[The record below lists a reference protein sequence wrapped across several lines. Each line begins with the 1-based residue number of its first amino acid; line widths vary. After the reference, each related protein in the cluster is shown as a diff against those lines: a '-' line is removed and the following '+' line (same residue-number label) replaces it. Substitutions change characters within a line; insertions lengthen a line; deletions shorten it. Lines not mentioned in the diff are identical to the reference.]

1 MSWWGSHEVEFFFYV
16 GKYEA
21 LFGGF
26 GMLQGQPRS
35 PFYRGTFWGNFWG
48 LFLTLVP
55 IL

>member
-1 MSWWGSHEVEFFFYV
+1 MVGITRSRVFFFYV